1 MSKEVIQKIDAPGS
15 ESKEIIQSK
24 AFMNGGSQAVRIPA
38 KWRFD
43 SDELEIEYDEASKTV
58 MIRASTKAQKKA
70 EFIALVRSLTEA
82 EREEVEAGLSAF
94 QRDSAPWKPSEEM
107 EKFMEETK

>member
-1 MSKEVIQKIDAPGS
+1 MSKEVIQKIDES
-15 ESKEIIQSK
+15 ESSSKEIVQSK

-38 KWRFD
+38 KWRFE
-43 SDELEIEYDEASKTV
+43 SDELEIEYDEVSKTV

-70 EFIALVRSLTEA
+70 EFIALVRSLTDD
-82 EREEVEAGLSAF
+82 ERKEVEADLSDF
-94 QRDSAPWKPSEEM
+94 KRDSTVWKPSVEM